1 MEKISCFS
9 INTII
14 QFEELITSNK
24 IKQKKL
30 VIFINNS
37 LIKGFGVS
45 WLKSFIYII
54 QKNNFDIN
62 IKFFVDAGSDY
73 GLSILLMNEKVDFIK
88 LRSSNLILKKIK
100 NIATKNKVL
109 LNPDF
114 NIVDLTKKIRKNN
127 L

>member
-1 MEKISCFS
+1 MEKISCSS

-30 VIFINNS
+30 VIFIKNS
-37 LIKGFGVS
+37 LIKGFGIS
-45 WLKSFIYII
+45 WLKSFMYNI